1 MIKFLNRTKNG
12 GKKNNCRNWHGM
24 EGQVDGM
31 RKDYEQ
37 RMVQLEW
44 IKDILLQ
51 VKEPGTIEKTVEW
64 ALGDTTRLL
73 YF

>member
-1 MIKFLNRTKNG
+1 
-12 GKKNNCRNWHGM
+12 M

-44 IKDILLQ
+44 IKNIILQ

-64 ALGDTTRLL
+64 ALGDTTKLL